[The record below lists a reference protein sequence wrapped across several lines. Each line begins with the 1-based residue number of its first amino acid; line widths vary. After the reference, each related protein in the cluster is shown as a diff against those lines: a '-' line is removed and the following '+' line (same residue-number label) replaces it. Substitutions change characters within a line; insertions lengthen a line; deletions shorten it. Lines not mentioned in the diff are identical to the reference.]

1 MKEIKKVLE
10 ILEDDYNF
18 LKSVVDG
25 YLIEN
30 DYDFLIK
37 NDYDFNYG
45 YDLGRLES
53 IKRALKVIKD
63 EFNIKD

>member
-25 YLIEN
+25 RLIE
-30 DYDFLIK
+30 

-53 IKRALKVIKD
+53 MNQALKVIKD

>member
-1 MKEIKKVLE
+1 MTEIKKVLE
-10 ILEDDYNF
+10 ILEADYNF

-37 NDYDFNYG
+37 NDFNYG